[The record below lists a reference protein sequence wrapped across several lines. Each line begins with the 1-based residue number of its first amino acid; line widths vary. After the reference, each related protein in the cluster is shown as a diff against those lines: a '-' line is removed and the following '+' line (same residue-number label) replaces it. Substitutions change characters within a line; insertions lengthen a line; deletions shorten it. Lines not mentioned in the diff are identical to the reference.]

1 MDFWLL
7 LSTIGAVA
15 SIAGVALPL
24 QTRHQRI
31 LHVVYG
37 LAIACFASMAVWY
50 WQQNQR
56 MKKVERAA
64 TVLLSDEAGDE
75 SHISK
80 YSDEGF
86 IQASLAFLEK
96 NRDLY
101 PDSYSRAQDLCK
113 LNHCLDATYGD
124 KSREPLDHAY
134 NQIKVA
140 SALKGL
146 IRGISTLEG
155 GS

>member
-1 MDFWLL
+1 M
-7 LSTIGAVA
+7 
-15 SIAGVALPL
+15 
-24 QTRHQRI
+24 I

-37 LAIACFASMAVWY
+37 LAIACLASVAVWY

-64 TVLLSDEAGDE
+64 TVLLADEAGDE
-75 SHISK
+75 SRISR

-113 LNHCLDATYGD
+113 LNHCLDATYVARPRRTPPRRRRPPAAAGGD
-124 KSREPLDHAY
+124 
-134 NQIKVA
+134 I
-140 SALKGL
+140 
-146 IRGISTLEG
+146 IRVMVNPAAGARCG
-155 GS
+155 Y